1 MLTSSLAITPLAA
14 LSRPVA
20 GVILSPANDGTGTL
34 VVTLPG
40 SPKAAKENLE
50 CLLRVLPHAL
60 ELAGGA
66 RSRSTQVHQRI
77 ERGEDGLEG
86 VKDAVHERAHGH
98 DHHHAHHHHH
108 HHHHDHGAGGHSAPR
123 PRTMLSQDPSVTSA
137 SPPLS
142 LLELQHAAVAD
153 PLPPTVA
160 ARQRQSPWPL
170 ISVRNALELI
180 FKHTYV
186 SPVQQVLVDRSILG
200 HVLADDVRAPGNLP
214 SGPSTNIDGYAVSA
228 ASTPPGEYKVV
239 TSFPTSPMPPGSVY
253 RINTGAP
260 LPPGTDACI
269 MVEDTEVA
277 SRDEATGDE
286 ATVRLLAQVDVG
298 ENVRAAGSDVREGA
312 EVLARGDVVSDV
324 GGELG
329 TLAFV
334 GQRGVKAYRRPIVAV
349 LSTGN
354 ELRDLQDR
362 RSAAA
367 ADDSSFAGIV
377 DSNRPTLLGV
387 LDSLHFTT
395 IDLGIC
401 SDSMDDTK
409 RRLKK
414 GAEEADVVITTGG
427 TSMGVGDLLKPCIE
441 RELGGTVHFGRVA
454 MKPGCVFSSSRARPA
469 LARGL
474 LTDSALAFAGNRLRL
489 RRSPLTRWR
498 PLATRRS
505 SLRCRATRRRRSS
518 PSTCSSSR
526 RCAKWRVGA
535 RASGSCRAFLFKC
548 VSFSPLSR
556 AQRIDEGNER

>member
-1 MLTSSLAITPLAA
+1 
-14 LSRPVA
+14 
-20 GVILSPANDGTGTL
+20 
-34 VVTLPG
+34 
-40 SPKAAKENLE
+40 
-50 CLLRVLPHAL
+50 
-60 ELAGGA
+60 
-66 RSRSTQVHQRI
+66 
-77 ERGEDGLEG
+77 
-86 VKDAVHERAHGH
+86 
-98 DHHHAHHHHH
+98 
-108 HHHHDHGAGGHSAPR
+108 
-123 PRTMLSQDPSVTSA
+123 
-137 SPPLS
+137 
-142 LLELQHAAVAD
+142 
-153 PLPPTVA
+153 
-160 ARQRQSPWPL
+160 
-170 ISVRNALELI
+170 VRNALELI